1 MTASRLGT
9 MAPVALR
16 GGPRA
21 LTSPAA
27 RRILVLGFG
36 GEALKAPLGFT
47 PPGAPKPGEHLDSDA
62 PEGGR
67 GE

>member
-1 MTASRLGT
+1 
-9 MAPVALR
+9 
-16 GGPRA
+16 

-27 RRILVLGFG
+27 RRILLLGFG
-36 GEALKAPLGFT
+36 GEALEAPLGFT

>member
-1 MTASRLGT
+1 MTAR
-9 MAPVALR
+9 R
-16 GGPRA
+16 GDHGSCRPQSGPRA

-36 GEALKAPLGFT
+36 GEALEAPLGFT